1 MSTVILPQENEKDLS
16 EIDPTVRASLRFV
29 TAGNID
35 TVLETA
41 LVPAGES
48 AEDLT
53 APPLPQRE
61 LCAAVRQ

>member
-1 MSTVILPQENEKDLS
+1 MILPQENEKDLS

-35 TVLETA
+35 TVLENA
-41 LVPAGES
+41 LLPAGES
-48 AEDLT
+48 ADTLP
-53 APPLPQRE
+53 APQLPKRE